1 MTKLL
6 VIDTDTILYSS
17 AAMHQENKCNVIHK
31 SSGREKLFE
40 SKTAFND
47 WIKAQD
53 KWSKDEF
60 DFQTVS
66 SVVGEP
72 RFAFQSIK
80 QKIDN
85 IVESVG
91 ISDFKIC
98 IEGEG
103 NFRKEFQS
111 KYVQYKSHRPPK
123 PLLFEEC
130 REFLVKKYKKQL
142 VEAVGV
148 ETDDICN
155 IFAWESFNKGIKAK
169 SKDASNVVLAAC
181 DKDLFANSRGWM
193 YNYFKPEQ
201 GIFWNNSFKQAYNF
215 ATQLLTGD
223 NADAIP
229 GIEKL
234 SAITRERYGIKTKG
248 VGPAT
253 AQKILADCLLEE
265 ELAQRVKE
273 CYSEAWEEE
282 WDERL
287 NENGFFLYLLRHQTD
302 KWSLSE
308 YLK

>member
-17 AAMHQENKCNVIHK
+17 AAMHQDNKCNVIHRL
-31 SSGREKLFE
+31 SGREKLFE

-85 IVESVG
+85 IVETVG
-91 ISDFKIC
+91 ISDYKIC

-103 NFRKEFQS
+103 NFRKDFQS

-130 REFLVKKYKKQL
+130 REFLVKKYKNQL

-155 IFAWESFNKGIKAK
+155 IFAWESFNKAIKAK
-169 SKDASNVVLAAC
+169 SKDASNVILAAC

-193 YNYFKPEQ
+193 FNYFKPEQ

-234 SAITRERYGIKTKG
+234 SDITRERYGIKTKG

-273 CYSEAWEEE
+273 CYVEAWEAN

-287 NENGFFLYLLRHQTD
+287 NENGFFLYLLRHEAD
-302 KWSLSE
+302 KWILSE